1 MAGQV
6 LAYICAH
13 LAQPDAEVYDA
24 WLSGML
30 TASGCQAGKCR
41 KQVRCASPTK
51 PTELTTTSLMWSRAK
66 AWTEELLLFR
76 HMMYM
81 PIFITMTPTV
91 PPALFVQ
98 SELLKTEV

>member
-13 LAQPDAEVYDA
+13 LAQPDAEVYV
-24 WLSGML
+24 L